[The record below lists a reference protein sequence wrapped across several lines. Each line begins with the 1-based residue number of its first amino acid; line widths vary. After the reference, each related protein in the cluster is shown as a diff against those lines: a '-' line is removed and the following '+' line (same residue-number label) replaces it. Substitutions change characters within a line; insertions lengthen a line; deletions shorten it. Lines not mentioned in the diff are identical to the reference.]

1 MLRVS
6 LCPTHRILT
15 RDMVES
21 PRGSDPSSRSLP
33 PSPPPPNAVLAAS
46 GVEPHPEPRPTS
58 AFGAN
63 DVYDVLGSDDALKA
77 EVEAATAALRADLKA
92 TSDRLAE
99 LETGAALQELDGMQ
113 GELAKTIRAWR
124 EEMNFGTMEAL
135 SELEALK
142 LAIEKGGSLDADVV
156 RMVEELAATKLE
168 ANELGAVHPPELAA
182 ALASIGD
189 TDTIEGVESWIEGL
203 AARVVDAHGAEPPS
217 PLPPAEMDVEDMD
230 DAEIDAK
237 IAAMELRL
245 EEAKASRDEAL
256 RLRARVEREAAEFVS
271 TLAEDGAANP
281 RGGVVATDVVRKVL
295 EAVGGG
301 AELDELRGILEE
313 DAGGWENIV

>member
-1 MLRVS
+1 MLRVV
-6 LCPTHRILT
+6 PFPGHRILT

-21 PRGSDPSSRSLP
+21 PSGARGSDPSARSP
-33 PSPPPPNAVLAAS
+33 PPQPPPPNAVLAAA

-63 DVYDVLGSDDALKA
+63 EVYDVLGSDDALKA

-124 EEMNFGTMEAL
+124 EEMYGGTMEAL

-203 AARVVDAHGAEPPS
+203 AARVVDAHGSEPPS

-230 DAEIDAK
+230 DAEIDAR

-271 TLAEDGAANP
+271 TLAEDGAAGRP
-281 RGGVVATDVVRKVL
+281 GGVVATDVVRKVL

-313 DAGGWENIV
+313 DAGG

>member
-33 PSPPPPNAVLAAS
+33 PSPPPPNAVLAAV

-63 DVYDVLGSDDALKA
+63 EVYDVLGSDDVAMKA
-77 EVEAATAALRADLKA
+77 ELEAATAALRADLKA

-113 GELAKTIRAWR
+113 GELAKKIRAWR
-124 EEMNFGTMEAL
+124 EEMYGGTMEAL

-142 LAIEKGGSLDADVV
+142 LAIEKGGSLDTDVV
-156 RMVEELAATKLE
+156 RMVEELAATRLE
-168 ANELGAVHPPELAA
+168 VNEFGAVHPPEVAA

-189 TDTIEGVESWIEGL
+189 TDTIEGVESWVEGL
-203 AARVVDAHGAEPPS
+203 AARIVDAHGAEPP
-217 PLPPAEMDVEDMD
+217 PELTPASYDTDDTEDID
-230 DAEIDAK
+230 DMAEIDAR
-237 IAAMELRL
+237 IAAMEARL
-245 EEAKASRDEAL
+245 EEAKASRP
-256 RLRARVEREAAEFVS
+256 RLPS
-271 TLAEDGAANP
+271 
-281 RGGVVATDVVRKVL
+281 
-295 EAVGGG
+295 
-301 AELDELRGILEE
+301 
-313 DAGGWENIV
+313 

>member
-1 MLRVS
+1 MLRVV
-6 LCPTHRILT
+6 PFPGHRILT

-21 PRGSDPSSRSLP
+21 PSGARGSDPSARSP
-33 PSPPPPNAVLAAS
+33 PPQPPPPNAVLAAA
-46 GVEPHPEPRPTS
+46 GVEPHPEPTS

-63 DVYDVLGSDDALKA
+63 EVYDVLGSDDALKA

-124 EEMNFGTMEAL
+124 EEMYGGTMEAL

-142 LAIEKGGSLDADVV
+142 LAIEKRGSLNTDVA

-168 ANELGAVHPPELAA
+168 ANESRAVHPPEVAA

-189 TDTIEGVESWIEGL
+189 TDTIEGMESWIEGL
-203 AARVVDAHGAEPPS
+203 ATRVVDAHGAEPPS
-217 PLPPAEMDVEDMD
+217 PIPPASHAEIDIEDMG
-230 DAEIDAK
+230 DAEIDAR
-237 IAAMELRL
+237 IAAMEARL
-245 EEAKASRDEAL
+245 EEAVASRDEAL
-256 RLRARVEREAAEFVS
+256 RLRARVEREAAEFMS
-271 TLAEDGAANP
+271 TLAEDGAADP
-281 RGGVVATDVVRKVL
+281 RGGVATDVARKVL

-313 DAGGWENIV
+313 DAGG

>member
-1 MLRVS
+1 
-6 LCPTHRILT
+6 
-15 RDMVES
+15 MVES
-21 PRGSDPSSRSLP
+21 RSGARGSDLSARSP
-33 PSPPPPNAVLAAS
+33 PPQPPPPNAVLAAA

-63 DVYDVLGSDDALKA
+63 EVYDVLGSDDDAALKA

-99 LETGAALQELDGMQ
+99 LETGAGLQELDGMQ
-113 GELAKTIRAWR
+113 GELAKKIRAWR
-124 EEMNFGTMEAL
+124 EEMYGGTMEAL

-142 LAIEKGGSLDADVV
+142 LAIEKRGSLNTDVA

-168 ANELGAVHPPELAA
+168 ANESRAVHPPEVAA

-189 TDTIEGVESWIEGL
+189 TDTIEGMESWIEGL

-217 PLPPAEMDVEDMD
+217 PIPPASYAEIDIEDVD
-230 DAEIDAK
+230 DAEIDAR
-237 IAAMELRL
+237 IAAMEARL

-256 RLRARVEREAAEFVS
+256 RLRARVEREAAEFMS
-271 TLAEDGAANP
+271 TLAEDGAADP
-281 RGGVVATDVVRKVL
+281 RGGVATDVARKVL

-313 DAGGWENIV
+313 DAGG

>member
-1 MLRVS
+1 M
-6 LCPTHRILT
+6 
-15 RDMVES
+15 
-21 PRGSDPSSRSLP
+21 P
-33 PSPPPPNAVLAAS
+33 PPQPPPPNAVLAAA
-46 GVEPHPEPRPTS
+46 GVEPHPEPRLSS

-63 DVYDVLGSDDALKA
+63 EVYDVLGSDDDAALKA

-124 EEMNFGTMEAL
+124 EEMYGGTMEAL

-189 TDTIEGVESWIEGL
+189 TDTIEGVESWIEGA
-203 AARVVDAHGAEPPS
+203 AARASTRTGPS
-217 PLPPAEMDVEDMD
+217 PVADPSGV
-230 DAEIDAK
+230 
-237 IAAMELRL
+237 
-245 EEAKASRDEAL
+245 
-256 RLRARVEREAAEFVS
+256 
-271 TLAEDGAANP
+271 P
-281 RGGVVATDVVRKVL
+281 RGDRHGKTWTTRRST
-295 EAVGGG
+295 
-301 AELDELRGILEE
+301 RGSPRWRRGWRRPRR
-313 DAGGWENIV
+313 AGMRR

>member
-1 MLRVS
+1 
-6 LCPTHRILT
+6 
-15 RDMVES
+15 MVES
-21 PRGSDPSSRSLP
+21 RSGARGSDPGARSP
-33 PSPPPPNAVLAAS
+33 PPQPPPPNAVLAAA

-58 AFGAN
+58 AIGAN
-63 DVYDVLGSDDALKA
+63 DVYDVLRSDDDAALKA

-113 GELAKTIRAWR
+113 GELAKKIRAWR
-124 EEMNFGTMEAL
+124 EEMYGGTMEAL

-142 LAIEKGGSLDADVV
+142 LAIEKRGSLNTDVA

-168 ANELGAVHPPELAA
+168 ANESRDVHPPEVAA

-189 TDTIEGVESWIEGL
+189 TDTIEGMESWIEGL

-217 PLPPAEMDVEDMD
+217 PIPPASYAEIDMEDMD
-230 DAEIDAK
+230 DAEIDAR
-237 IAAMELRL
+237 IAAMEARL

-256 RLRARVEREAAEFVS
+256 RLRARVEREAAEFMS
-271 TLAEDGAANP
+271 TLAEDGAADP
-281 RGGVVATDVVRKVL
+281 RLFTDVARKVL

-313 DAGGWENIV
+313 DAGG

>member
-63 DVYDVLGSDDALKA
+63 EVYDVLGSDDALKA

>member
-33 PSPPPPNAVLAAS
+33 PSPPPPNAVLAAV

-63 DVYDVLGSDDALKA
+63 EVYDVLGSDDDAALKA

-124 EEMNFGTMEAL
+124 EEMYGGTMEAL

-156 RMVEELAATKLE
+156 RMVEELTATKLE

-203 AARVVDAHGAEPPS
+203 AARVVDAHGSEPPS
-217 PLPPAEMDVEDMD
+217 PLPPAEMDMEDMD
-230 DAEIDAK
+230 DAEIDAR

-271 TLAEDGAANP
+271 TLAEDGAAGRP
-281 RGGVVATDVVRKVL
+281 GGVVATDVVRKVL

-313 DAGGWENIV
+313 DAGG

>member
-33 PSPPPPNAVLAAS
+33 PSPPPPNAVLAAV

-63 DVYDVLGSDDALKA
+63 EVYDVLGSDDALKA

-99 LETGAALQELDGMQ
+99 LETGAGLQELDGMQ

-124 EEMNFGTMEAL
+124 EEMYGGTMEAL

-217 PLPPAEMDVEDMD
+217 PIPPASHAEIDIEDMD
-230 DAEIDAK
+230 DAEIDAR
-237 IAAMELRL
+237 IAAMEARL
-245 EEAKASRDEAL
+245 EEAVASRDEAL
-256 RLRARVEREAAEFVS
+256 SPTRR
-271 TLAEDGAANP
+271 
-281 RGGVVATDVVRKVL
+281 
-295 EAVGGG
+295 
-301 AELDELRGILEE
+301 
-313 DAGGWENIV
+313 